1 MDEME
6 VKEYLRQ
13 NDETFRQLAEQHQ
26 AYERE
31 LEQFQHKPYLNPE
44 EQLKETELKK
54 RKLVLKDRMQF
65 LIHQHRTEQPAG

>member
-13 NDETFRQLAEQHQ
+13 NDETFRQLADQHQ

-31 LEQFQHKPYLNPE
+31 LEQLLHKPYLNPE
-44 EQLKETELKK
+44 
-54 RKLVLKDRMQF
+54 
-65 LIHQHRTEQPAG
+65 